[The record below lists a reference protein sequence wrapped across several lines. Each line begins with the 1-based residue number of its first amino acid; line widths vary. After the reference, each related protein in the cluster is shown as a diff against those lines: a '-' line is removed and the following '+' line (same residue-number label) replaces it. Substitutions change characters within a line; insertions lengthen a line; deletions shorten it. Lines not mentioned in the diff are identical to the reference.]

1 MKKIAFILMTLVMT
15 MSISVMADN
24 DRVINFNQ
32 LPAQSQTMLKKH
44 FAGKTP
50 MIITA
55 DWDDYKVVY
64 NTGEK
69 VEFRKNGEWKELSS
83 PGKGVPAALIPAQIK
98 ANVKSSFPG
107 AVIIKIDRD
116 REGYDVK
123 LNNGMELEFNKRF
136 QLVDM
141 DD

>member
-1 MKKIAFILMTLVMT
+1 MVWIRLLSKL
-15 MSISVMADN
+15 ISTSSTT
-24 DRVINFNQ
+24 
-32 LPAQSQTMLKKH
+32 PASQQFYLLIMLKKH

-69 VEFRKNGEWKELSS
+69 VEFRKNGEWKELSCT
-83 PGKGVPAALIPAQIK
+83 GKGVPTALIPAQIK

-116 REGYDVK
+116 RDGYDVK